1 MGAGGSKPEELEEP
15 EATGWGMLKT
25 EAIDDASLRR
35 TGWRSVK
42 EDMLGIAS
50 LGRVGRCIHCKTVRG
65 AESKEGDHKLD
76 GRSVGRSSSG
86 AITTPPLR

>member
-35 TGWRSVK
+35 TGWGSVK
-42 EDMLGIAS
+42 EDMAS
-50 LGRVGRCIHCKTVRG
+50 H
-65 AESKEGDHKLD
+65 
-76 GRSVGRSSSG
+76 RSVGWGG
-86 AITTPPLR
+86 AYIVRQ